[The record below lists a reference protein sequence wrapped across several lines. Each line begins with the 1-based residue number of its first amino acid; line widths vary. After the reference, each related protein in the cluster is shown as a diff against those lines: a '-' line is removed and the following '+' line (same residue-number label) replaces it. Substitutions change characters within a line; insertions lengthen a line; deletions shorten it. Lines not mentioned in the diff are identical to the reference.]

1 MVGARSVEESAAG
14 IAVAGGFGEEVGPG
28 EGKGGEEEE
37 HEPGWGACEHG
48 GGGDGGQGRVIMV
61 EARGRSASLGGG
73 RWVYGRQLGRAES
86 RNLKTERSKMGVGK
100 ERIVLVVDVVKLH
113 LKL

>member
-1 MVGARSVEESAAG
+1 
-14 IAVAGGFGEEVGPG
+14 
-28 EGKGGEEEE
+28 
-37 HEPGWGACEHG
+37 
-48 GGGDGGQGRVIMV
+48 MV

-73 RWVYGRQLGRAES
+73 RWVYEETTGKS
-86 RNLKTERSKMGVGK
+86 RKSQFANRENEMGVEN